1 MKIKAKQIDFTSFSF
16 INIVEVAAT
25 TYTHAQESPH
35 DLLYYEGGNQATI
48 TLPDPSNTPAGS
60 IVSIKRLTTAS
71 ITIEPYTQ
79 NGTVE
84 EAATYTL
91 NNDSGVCFILLD
103 ASTDRWV
110 GLSIFH

>member
-25 TYTHAQESPH
+25 TYTHTQTSPH
-35 DLLYYEGGNQATI
+35 DLLYYEGANQATI
-48 TLPDPSNTPAGS
+48 TLPDPSSTPTGS

-71 ITIEPYTQ
+71 VIIQPYTQ

-84 EAATYTL
+84 EAASYNL
-91 NNDSGVCFILLD
+91 NNDSGVCLILLD
-103 ASTDRWV
+103 ASTDRLV

>member
-16 INIVEVAAT
+16 INVVEVTST
-25 TYTHAQESPH
+25 TYTHTQQSPH
-35 DLLYYEGGNQATI
+35 DLIYYEGANQATI
-48 TLPDPSNTPAGS
+48 TLPDPTVTPSGS
-60 IVSIKRLTTAS
+60 ILSIKRLTASS
-71 ITIEPYTQ
+71 ITIEPYTA

-84 EAATYTL
+84 ESADYTL
-91 NNDSGVCFILLD
+91 NNHSSICLILLD